1 MLESIFHI
9 NVNCTNFDRSLQFYE
24 TLGFRI
30 VRDLNEVGGEKLS
43 AGLRIPN
50 GRGRAALLILGD
62 NPRVTR
68 LDLIEWKNPPTA
80 GRAHPNLWHAG
91 MCRIALR
98 TRTLLEDYESLKN
111 KGIEFWSEPIMF
123 NNQRCAPGRLRLL
136 H

>member
-43 AGLRIPN
+43 AGLHIPN

-68 LDLIEWKNPPTA
+68 LDLSKWKNPPTA
-80 GRAHPNLWHAG
+80 GRAHPHL
-91 MCRIALR
+91 
-98 TRTLLEDYESLKN
+98 
-111 KGIEFWSEPIMF
+111 
-123 NNQRCAPGRLRLL
+123 
-136 H
+136 